1 MNLTAISVV
10 VACACVCVP
19 AQAAEVPFGLIGQF
33 RSQPKKVCIP
43 EASGKVRCMRIADKM
58 TIERTSFGGARDVKV
73 TAEFMLPD
81 ARLCTFEGW
90 GGWAPRE
97 RSVLAIDAGSSC
109 ELSLTPVGRELKSF
123 VINGDQCDSPCAG
136 RSWLDG
142 VSMRKR

>member
-1 MNLTAISVV
+1 MNLTAHAALIWL
-10 VACACVCVP
+10 AGLCVSAHAAAVP
-19 AQAAEVPFGLIGQF
+19 PGLIGQF
-33 RSQPKKVCIP
+33 RSAPKKVCIP
-43 EASGKVRCMRIADKM
+43 EAGGKVRCSRIADRM
-58 TIERTSFGGARDVKV
+58 TIERTEFGGGRDVKV

-97 RSVLAIDAGSSC
+97 RSVLATDPTSGC

-123 VINGDQCDSPCAG
+123 VIRGDQCDSPCAG